1 MKKCNRILSLVFTAV
16 ALFSLLAVWVFGAE
30 KRVLDEA
37 GLLSSFEEQ
46 KLEEQFGRIEETYG
60 FIVAIGT
67 ERYAEGGLESAAYR
81 LADELGSDVMLL
93 YVDMGTRDY
102 RVETNGRVAELYN
115 EAAAEYI
122 QKEFRSLLS
131 EGEYYEAFARF
142 GQDSAYIFEICKDGK
157 EFKEPFHWGIGILIS
172 LIVGLVLALIITGT
186 MRSKL
191 KTVRHQKTANSYVR
205 NDSMKVTVAKDYFLY
220 RTVTRVARPKDN
232 GGRSGGGI
240 SGGGGGHRGSS
251 GKF

>member
-1 MKKCNRILSLVFTAV
+1 M
-16 ALFSLLAVWVFGAE
+16 
-30 KRVLDEA
+30 
-37 GLLSSFEEQ
+37 
-46 KLEEQFGRIEETYG
+46 
-60 FIVAIGT
+60 
-67 ERYAEGGLESAAYR
+67 
-81 LADELGSDVMLL
+81 
-93 YVDMGTRDY
+93 
-102 RVETNGRVAELYN
+102 
-115 EAAAEYI
+115 
-122 QKEFRSLLS
+122 LS

-142 GQDSAYIFEICKDGK
+142 GQDSAYIFEICKEGK
-157 EFKEPFHWGIGILIS
+157 EFKEPFHRGISIVLS

-220 RTVTRVARPKDN
+220 RTVTRVPKPKDN